1 MQTELTVS
9 ALEQSETG
17 LVEIEAVLSD
27 LIDIKHGFAFK
38 GHSIHDEPTG
48 DVLLTPGNFEIG
60 GGFKSAKFKYYDGEV
75 PEEYVLKPGDLLLTM
90 TDLSKQSD
98 TLGLPALIPERSDG
112 RRYLH
117 NQRLGKV
124 SIRDAEKLDERYL
137 YYVFCSPEYRQE
149 VLASATGTTVKHTA
163 PDRIRQFRILV
174 PPLPEQR
181 RIAHILGTLDD
192 KIELNR
198 RMNETL
204 EDMARAIFK
213 DWFVDFG
220 PVRAKMEGRE
230 AYLPEEIWRLFPE
243 RLVDSELGE
252 VPEGWGVKVLDD
264 FVDVFGGTTPSTKVA
279 EYWDGGQHH
288 WATPKDLSNLSS
300 SVLLETERKITDA
313 GLAKIGSGLHPP
325 GTVLLSSRAPIGYLA
340 ITQVPVAVNQG
351 FIAMRPRDGVSNLF
365 MLFWCGTFHEE
376 IVNNANGSA
385 FLEIS
390 KRNFRRISAFMPDT
404 KVMEAFDERVR
415 PIYASI
421 VSNVRR
427 SRTVNRHRDTILP
440 RLVSGRLSLLES
452 RRNVN

>member
-9 ALEQSETG
+9 AIEQSETG

-27 LIDIKHGFAFK
+27 FIDIKHGFAFK

-149 VLASATGTTVKHTA
+149 VLASATGTTVKHTS
-163 PDRIRQFRILV
+163 PDRIRRFRILV
-174 PPLPEQR
+174 PPLSEQR

-204 EDMARAIFK
+204 EEMARAIFK

-220 PVRAKMEGRE
+220 PVRAKMEGRD
-230 AYLPEEIWRLFPE
+230 AYLPSEVWRLFPD
-243 RLVDSELGE
+243 RLVESELGE
-252 VPEGWGVKVLDD
+252 VPEGWGVKALDEFANVVYGAAFASKRFND
-264 FVDVFGGTTPSTKVA
+264 YGRGVPLIRIRDLSTNNPSVFTDEVHPKGQLIKPGDIVVGMDGEFRAYYWLGESAWLNQRVCHFEPLVGVPKVFLRESIAEPLALLERSKVGTTVIHLGKRDIDNFEILVPS
-279 EYWDGGQHH
+279 
-288 WATPKDLSNLSS
+288 P
-300 SVLLETERKITDA
+300 SVLESFAQATEQLLHRIKTNA
-313 GLAKIGSGLHPP
+313 AESRSLA
-325 GTVLLSSRAPIGYLA
+325 
-340 ITQVPVAVNQG
+340 
-351 FIAMRPRDGVSNLF
+351 
-365 MLFWCGTFHEE
+365 
-376 IVNNANGSA
+376 
-385 FLEIS
+385 S
-390 KRNFRRISAFMPDT
+390 KRDSL
-404 KVMEAFDERVR
+404 
-415 PIYASI
+415 
-421 VSNVRR
+421 
-427 SRTVNRHRDTILP
+427 LP
-440 RLVSGRLSLLES
+440 VLVSGILQTSTVERRL
-452 RRNVN
+452 